1 MDVIIGLLI
10 IAIGAFCQSSCYVP
24 INKIK
29 NWSWESY
36 WIVQGVFAWLI
47 LPFLGALLA
56 VPAGHSLCE
65 LFSTANSFNIWMTI
79 LFGVLWGV
87 GGLTFGLSM
96 RYLGVALGQSI
107 ALGTCAGLGTIMGPV
122 LLNIFFPELN
132 ALESL
137 TFAVILGVVVTLL
150 GIAIIG
156 VAGSMKA
163 ASLSEEEKKAAVKDF
178 NFPKGLAISLLAGF
192 MSGCFNVGLEFGKGI
207 NFGELTEPMFRTL
220 PATFLVT
227 LGGFVTNAIYC
238 FYQNHKNKTW
248 GDYKKGDVWM
258 NNILFCLLAGALWY
272 SQFFGL
278 SLGRSF
284 FETGGTMDTLSFCIL
299 MALNVTF
306 SNVWGIILKEWKGC
320 SKKTITV
327 LIIGLIVLI
336 ISSFLPQMIG

>member
-1 MDVIIGLLI
+1 MILLGLLI

-29 NWSWESY
+29 DWSWESY
-36 WIVQGVFAWLI
+36 WIVQGVFAWLV

-56 VPAGHSLCE
+56 VPADHTFCE
-65 LFSTANSFNIWMTI
+65 LFTAENSFNIWMTI
-79 LFGVLWGV
+79 FFGVLWGV

-132 ALESL
+132 ALNSL
-137 TFAVILGVVVTLL
+137 TFAVLVGVAVTLL

-163 ASLSEEEKKAAVKDF
+163 SSLSEEEKKAAVKDF
-178 NFPKGLAISLLAGF
+178 NFPKGLAIALLAGF
-192 MSGCFNVGLEFGKGI
+192 MSGCFNVGLEFGKEI
-207 NFGELTEPMFRTL
+207 NFGELTDPMFRTL

-238 FYQNHKNKTW
+238 FYQNHKNHTW
-248 GDYKKGDVWM
+248 SDYGKVSVWG
-258 NNILFCLLAGALWY
+258 NNFLFCLLAGALWY

-278 SLGRSF
+278 SLGKGFLTESP
-284 FETGGTMDTLSFCIL
+284 TLLTLSFCIL
-299 MALNVTF
+299 MALNVVF

-320 SKKTITV
+320 SKQTIIVLLIGIVV
-327 LIIGLIVLI
+327 LIV
-336 ISSFLPQMIG
+336 SSFLPQLI

>member
-1 MDVIIGLLI
+1 MEILIGLLI

-29 NWSWESY
+29 DWSWESY

-47 LPFLGALLA
+47 LPFFGAMLA
-56 VPAGHSLCE
+56 VPSGHSFFE
-65 LFSTANSFNIWMTI
+65 LFDGYGFNVAMTM

-122 LLNIFFPELN
+122 LLNIFFPEMD
-132 ALESL
+132 ALSSL
-137 TFAVILGVVVTLL
+137 TFSVILGVVVTLL

-178 NFPKGLAISLLAGF
+178 NFPKGLAIALLAGF
-192 MSGCFNVGLEFGKGI
+192 MSGCFNVGLAFGDDI
-207 NFGELTEPMFRTL
+207 HFGSFTPDMYKTL

-227 LGGFVTNAIYC
+227 LGGFITNAIYC
-238 FYQNHKNKTW
+238 FYQNTKNHTW
-248 GDYKKGDVWM
+248 GDY
-258 NNILFCLLAGALWY
+258 
-272 SQFFGL
+272 Q
-278 SLGRSF
+278 
-284 FETGGTMDTLSFCIL
+284 
-299 MALNVTF
+299 
-306 SNVWGIILKEWKGC
+306 
-320 SKKTITV
+320 
-327 LIIGLIVLI
+327 
-336 ISSFLPQMIG
+336 